1 MANQQQSVVWID
13 VAGRTR
19 QTIVLVNGTGS
30 TIRST
35 LLGHSNADVLNWFE
49 GPPNPNTS
57 PSPSSSVYN
66 SVGDSAQLIFADS
79 SGNEAGLTLPAP
91 QSGIFL
97 ADTVTVDASA
107 IADVIAAA
115 TTYLVNSAG
124 NTVTTYLAGFR
135 RGSPSSF

>member
-13 VAGRTR
+13 AGGRTR
-19 QTIVLVNGTGS
+19 QTIFLVNAGGS
-30 TIRST
+30 TIRGV
-35 LLGHSNADVLNWFE
+35 LLGHSNADVLNWWE

-57 PSPSSSVYN
+57 PTPVAAVYT
-66 SVGDSAQLIFADS
+66 SVGDSAQLLFADG
-79 SGNEAGLTLPAP
+79 SGNEAGLALPAP

-97 ADTVTVDASA
+97 ADTVTVDPSA

-135 RGSPSSF
+135 RGSPSSS